1 MKQKKQQNRITA
13 LYCRLSRDD
22 EFCTESSS
30 IQSQKAILG
39 QYAKEHGFTD
49 CEYFVDDGYSG
60 TNYDR
65 PDFQRMIGLVEQ
77 GAVGTIIVKD
87 LSRLGRNYL
96 ETGRYTEVIFPEY
109 RVRFIAINDGVDS
122 ATGDNEFA
130 PFKNII
136 NEWYAKDISRKVK
149 SSLRAKA
156 AKAAK
161 GEFIGSF
168 PPFGYQKS
176 PVDKHKLIPDERAP
190 YVKMMFQMA
199 LEGKSSAAIARALEQ
214 QRVLTP
220 QAYIH
225 EKFGAT
231 VAESTLL
238 RPYSWSGNTVRGI
251 LSNQV
256 YLGDMVHYRAKQR
269 SFKDKRR
276 DMLPKDEWVIVKNT
290 HEALID
296 EQTFQTVQQRVSV
309 KQPFTARNPDNIYRG
324 LIYCGECGGRLAFN
338 RKSSRDSKGRFTC
351 AQNRRYGG
359 KMCSCHYITLE
370 QVNAV
375 VLGDIRRHASL
386 AAADTQRYAEYLARI
401 SRQGHTTDKSAWEK
415 ELAEAN
421 SRLAQLD
428 TLLRRIYEDNV
439 FGRLSDDRY
448 AAMSASYEAETKQ
461 LKTRATELQGLLTK
475 AKDQSNGIEEFA
487 RQVAQYTDITEL
499 SEELVHTLIERVV
512 VHEKEKIGPRQT
524 MRIEIYYRF
533 IGNVDDG
540 TGQRLEA
547 LKGKKGRK
555 AA

>member
-22 EFCTESSS
+22 DLGTESMS
-30 IQSQKAILG
+30 IQSQKVILG
-39 QYAKEHGFTD
+39 QYAKDHGFID
-49 CEYFVDDGYSG
+49 CEDFVDDGYSG

-136 NEWYAKDISRKVK
+136 NEWYAKDISRKIK
-149 SSLRAKA
+149 SAFQ

-256 YLGDMVHYRAKQR
+256 YLGNMVHYRAKQR

-401 SRQGHTTDKSAWEK
+401 SRQGHTADKSAWEK
-415 ELAEAN
+415 ELTEAN

>member
-22 EFCTESSS
+22 DLGTESMS
-30 IQSQKAILG
+30 IQSQKVILG
-39 QYAKEHGFTD
+39 QYAKDHGFTD
-49 CEYFVDDGYSG
+49 CEFFVDDGYSG

-136 NEWYAKDISRKVK
+136 NEWYAKDISRKIK
-149 SSLRAKA
+149 SAFQ

-238 RPYSWSGNTVRGI
+238 HPYSWSENTVRGI

-296 EQTFQTVQQRVSV
+296 EQTFQTVQQRVNV

-324 LIYCGECGGRLAFN
+324 LIYCGECGGRWAFN

-401 SRQGHTTDKSAWEK
+401 SRQGHTTDKSAWKK
-415 ELAEAN
+415 ELDEAN

-448 AAMSASYEAETKQ
+448 AAMSASYETETKQ
-461 LKTRATELQGLLTK
+461 LRTRATELQGLLTK

-540 TGQRLEA
+540 TGQCLEA

>member
-22 EFCTESSS
+22 DLGTESMS
-30 IQSQKAILG
+30 IQSQKVILG
-39 QYAKEHGFTD
+39 QYAKDHGFTD
-49 CEYFVDDGYSG
+49 CEFFVDDGYSG

-136 NEWYAKDISRKVK
+136 NEWYAKDISRKIK
-149 SSLRAKA
+149 SAFQ

-256 YLGDMVHYRAKQR
+256 YLGNMVHYRAKQR

-296 EQTFQTVQQRVSV
+296 EQTFQTVQQRVKV

-415 ELAEAN
+415 ELTEAN

>member
-22 EFCTESSS
+22 DLGTESMS
-30 IQSQKAILG
+30 IQSQKVILG
-39 QYAKEHGFTD
+39 QYAKDHGFTD
-49 CEYFVDDGYSG
+49 CEFFVDDGYSG

-136 NEWYAKDISRKVK
+136 NEWYAKDISRKIK
-149 SSLRAKA
+149 SAFQ

-238 RPYSWSGNTVRGI
+238 HPYSWSENTVRGI

-296 EQTFQTVQQRVSV
+296 EQTFQTVQQRVKV
-309 KQPFTARNPDNIYRG
+309 KQPFTTRNPDNIYRG
-324 LIYCGECGGRLAFN
+324 LIYCGECGGRLEFN
-338 RKSSRDSKGRFTC
+338 KMSSCGSKGRFTC

-415 ELAEAN
+415 ELTEAN

>member
-22 EFCTESSS
+22 DLGTESMS
-30 IQSQKAILG
+30 IQSQKVILG
-39 QYAKEHGFTD
+39 QYAKDHGFTD
-49 CEYFVDDGYSG
+49 CEFFVDDGYSG

-136 NEWYAKDISRKVK
+136 NEWYAKDISRKIK
-149 SSLRAKA
+149 SAFQ

-256 YLGDMVHYRAKQR
+256 YLGNMVHYRAKQR

-296 EQTFQTVQQRVSV
+296 EQTFQTVQQRVNV

-401 SRQGHTTDKSAWEK
+401 SRQGHTTDKTAWEK
-415 ELAEAN
+415 ELTEAN

>member
-22 EFCTESSS
+22 DLGTESMS
-30 IQSQKAILG
+30 IQSQKVILG
-39 QYAKEHGFTD
+39 QYAKDHGFTD
-49 CEYFVDDGYSG
+49 CEFFVDDGYSG

-136 NEWYAKDISRKVK
+136 NEWYAKDISRKIK
-149 SSLRAKA
+149 SAFQ

-238 RPYSWSGNTVRGI
+238 HPYSWSENTVRGI

-296 EQTFQTVQQRVSV
+296 EQTFQTVQQRVNV

-401 SRQGHTTDKSAWEK
+401 SRQGHTTDKSAWKK
-415 ELAEAN
+415 ELDEAN

-448 AAMSASYEAETKQ
+448 AAMSASYETETKQ

-540 TGQRLEA
+540 TGQCLEA

>member
-1 MKQKKQQNRITA
+1 MKQKKQLNRITA

-22 EFCTESSS
+22 DLGTESMS
-30 IQSQKAILG
+30 IQSQKVILG
-39 QYAKEHGFTD
+39 QYAKDHGFTD
-49 CEYFVDDGYSG
+49 CEFFVDDGYSG

-136 NEWYAKDISRKVK
+136 NEWYAKDISRKIK
-149 SSLRAKA
+149 SAFQ

-238 RPYSWSGNTVRGI
+238 HPYSWSENTVRGI

-296 EQTFQTVQQRVSV
+296 EQTFQTVQQRVKV

-324 LIYCGECGGRLAFN
+324 LIYCGECGGRLEFN
-338 RKSSRDSKGRFTC
+338 KMSSCGSKGRFTC

-415 ELAEAN
+415 ELTEAN

>member
-22 EFCTESSS
+22 DLGTESMS
-30 IQSQKAILG
+30 IQSQKVILG
-39 QYAKEHGFTD
+39 QYAKDHGFTD
-49 CEYFVDDGYSG
+49 CEFFVDDGYSG

-136 NEWYAKDISRKVK
+136 NEWYAKDISRKIK
-149 SSLRAKA
+149 SAFQ

-238 RPYSWSGNTVRGI
+238 HPYSWSENTVRGI

-296 EQTFQTVQQRVSV
+296 EQTFQTVQQRVKV

-415 ELAEAN
+415 ELTEAN

>member
-22 EFCTESSS
+22 DLGTESMS
-30 IQSQKAILG
+30 IQSQKVILG
-39 QYAKEHGFTD
+39 QYAKDHGFTD
-49 CEYFVDDGYSG
+49 CEFFVDDGYSG

-136 NEWYAKDISRKVK
+136 NEWYAKDISRKIK
-149 SSLRAKA
+149 SAFQ

-238 RPYSWSGNTVRGI
+238 HPYSWSENTVRGI

-296 EQTFQTVQQRVSV
+296 EQTFQTVQQRVKV

-324 LIYCGECGGRLAFN
+324 LIYCGECGGRLEFN
-338 RKSSRDSKGRFTC
+338 KMSSCGSKGRFTC

-415 ELAEAN
+415 ELTEAN

-448 AAMSASYEAETKQ
+448 AAMSASYEAEMKQ

-540 TGQRLEA
+540 TGQCLEA

>member
-22 EFCTESSS
+22 DLGTESMS
-30 IQSQKAILG
+30 IQSQKVILG
-39 QYAKEHGFTD
+39 QYAKDHGFTD
-49 CEYFVDDGYSG
+49 CEFFVDDGYSG

-136 NEWYAKDISRKVK
+136 NEWYAKDISRKIK
-149 SSLRAKA
+149 SAFQ

-256 YLGDMVHYRAKQR
+256 YLGNMVHYRAKQR

-296 EQTFQTVQQRVSV
+296 EQTFQTVQQRVKV

-324 LIYCGECGGRLAFN
+324 LIYCGECGGRLEFN
-338 RKSSRDSKGRFTC
+338 KMSSCGSKGRFTC

-401 SRQGHTTDKSAWEK
+401 SRQGHTTDKTAWEK

>member
-39 QYAKEHGFTD
+39 QYAKDHGFTD

-136 NEWYAKDISRKVK
+136 NEWYAKDISRKIK
-149 SSLRAKA
+149 SAFQ

-256 YLGDMVHYRAKQR
+256 YLGNMVHYRAKQR

-324 LIYCGECGGRLAFN
+324 LIYCGECGGRLEFN
-338 RKSSRDSKGRFTC
+338 KMSSCGSKGRFTC

-401 SRQGHTTDKSAWEK
+401 SRQGHTTDKTAWEK

>member
-22 EFCTESSS
+22 DLGTESMS
-30 IQSQKAILG
+30 IQSQKVILG
-39 QYAKEHGFTD
+39 QYAKDHGFTD
-49 CEYFVDDGYSG
+49 CEFFVDDGYSG

-136 NEWYAKDISRKVK
+136 NEWYAKDISRKIK
-149 SSLRAKA
+149 SAFQ

-256 YLGDMVHYRAKQR
+256 YLGNMVHYRAKQR

-296 EQTFQTVQQRVSV
+296 EQTFQTVQQRVKV

-386 AAADTQRYAEYLARI
+386 AAADTQRYAEYLVRI
-401 SRQGHTTDKSAWEK
+401 SRQGHTTDKTAWEK
-415 ELAEAN
+415 ELTEAN

>member
-22 EFCTESSS
+22 DLGTESMS
-30 IQSQKAILG
+30 IQSQKVILG
-39 QYAKEHGFTD
+39 QYAKDHGFTD
-49 CEYFVDDGYSG
+49 CEFFVDDGYSG

-136 NEWYAKDISRKVK
+136 NEWYAKDISRKIK
-149 SSLRAKA
+149 SAFQ

-214 QRVLTP
+214 QRILTP

-256 YLGDMVHYRAKQR
+256 YLGNMVHYRAKQR

-296 EQTFQTVQQRVSV
+296 EQTFQTVQQRVKV

-401 SRQGHTTDKSAWEK
+401 SRQGHTTDKTAWEK
-415 ELAEAN
+415 ELTEAN

>member
-22 EFCTESSS
+22 DLGTESMS
-30 IQSQKAILG
+30 IQSQKVILG
-39 QYAKEHGFTD
+39 QYAKDHGFTD
-49 CEYFVDDGYSG
+49 CEFFVDDGYSG

-136 NEWYAKDISRKVK
+136 NEWYAKDISRKIK
-149 SSLRAKA
+149 SAFQ

-238 RPYSWSGNTVRGI
+238 HPYSWSENTVRGI

-296 EQTFQTVQQRVSV
+296 EQTFQTVQQRVKV

-324 LIYCGECGGRLAFN
+324 LIYCGECGGRLEFN
-338 RKSSRDSKGRFTC
+338 KMSSCGSKGRFTC

-401 SRQGHTTDKSAWEK
+401 SRQGHTTDKTAWEK
-415 ELAEAN
+415 ELTEAN